1 MFRDSFLTRI
11 WVRLAI
17 LCFDLVAPFAILHT
31 ILAYLCWP
39 APPLVILLGSLPVDD
54 AASLLLSHRRSLAL
68 LSLWLS
74 LEAIWFPLQK
84 LSAFTL
90 NRRWWDFDGDQNE
103 PLGSEQRWRLWV
115 KMLESSSD
123 PWSWMQGFF
132 LKPGCKSPP
141 PLGAKDPS
149 IEGKVEKVGRTN
161 VEEFIAHFMFGMRLR
176 DIRPKSIER
185 TELHSMILLLEAAL
199 TLSRSSIHPHSPPFR
214 FLRGRSPHRVFLLSH
229 EPLRFGHH
237 PIVFYAAIWVASQIG
252 ALALYLAGFR
262 YYGPRPTWPLPL
274 FFMRSSVASLESLLD
289 PVESAKMGEASLS
302 RRIGY
307 WMKPASQKAQEED
320 LKPIM
325 FCHGISG
332 TYGPAAFIIYLSWL
346 TGRAIFVPEHP
357 YLSMRLAPPSAVLTR
372 LEYVASARR
381 MLWRHGFGLT
391 SLDAD
396 EDDPEDH
403 DGDEVEEGREARAE
417 EDEEWRRGKCIVVA
431 HSAGSA
437 AAGWILK
444 DAPDIVAGTV
454 LIDPMSLLIYA
465 ADPPRNFFRTKCQ
478 SAGERFF
485 RYFALERGINHFLS
499 RHMRWSDSVIFG
511 PRPVAPLPEGI
522 KQGLVPRCARWELEP
537 PYDVPNYGQSVS
549 PVDGGGP
556 FPTVIF
562 LASND
567 CILPVRK
574 ILAYLRDSG
583 FSRISL
589 GSTPSS
595 LSPLSNPAA
604 SSTSEAGAVAVA
616 NGKGQDANGNGQGGN
631 GHEKEDPT
639 ATASSVRVMQG
650 FEHASILIRPDW
662 CREVARAVDEV
673 GRAADELE
681 RIERDEDW

>member
-17 LCFDLVAPFAILHT
+17 CSLDSVAPFAILHT
-31 ILAYLCWP
+31 LLAYLCWP
-39 APPLVILLGSLPVDD
+39 APPLVLLLGSLPVDD
-54 AASLLLSHRRSLAL
+54 AANLLLSHRRSLAL
-68 LSLWLS
+68 LSLWLA
-74 LEAIWFPLQK
+74 LEAVWYPLQK
-84 LSAFTL
+84 LSAFTI

-103 PLGSEQRWRLWV
+103 RLGSEERWRLWV

-132 LKPGCKSPP
+132 LKPGCKSA
-141 PLGAKDPS
+141 PLGAKDPA
-149 IEGKVEKVGRTN
+149 IEAKVDKVGRTN
-161 VEEFIAHFMFGMRLR
+161 IEEFIAHFMFGMRLR
-176 DIRPKSIER
+176 EIRPTSIER
-185 TELHSMILLLEAAL
+185 AELHSMILLLEATL
-199 TLSRSSIHPHSPPFR
+199 TLSRSSTHPNSPPFR
-214 FLRGRSPHRVFLLSH
+214 FLRGRSPHRVFLLSR

-237 PIVFYAAIWVASQIG
+237 PILFYATIWIASQTG

-262 YYGPRPTWPLPL
+262 YYGPRPSWPLPL
-274 FFMRSSVASLESLLD
+274 FFMRSSPASLESLLD
-289 PVESAKMGEASLS
+289 PVESAKMGEATLS
-302 RRIGY
+302 RRVGY

-332 TYGPAAFIIYLSWL
+332 AYGPAAFIIYLSWL
-346 TGRAIFVPEHP
+346 TGRAVFVPEHP

-396 EDDPEDH
+396 VDDPEDH
-403 DGDEVEEGREARAE
+403 DGGEVEEGREARAE

-431 HSAGSA
+431 HSAGSG
-437 AAGWILK
+437 AAGWLLR

-454 LIDPMSLLIYA
+454 LIDPMSLLLYS
-465 ADPPRNFFRTKCQ
+465 ADSPRNVFRTKCQ

-485 RYFALERGINHFLS
+485 RYFAAERGINHFLS
-499 RHMRWSDSVIFG
+499 RHLRWSDSVIFG

-537 PYDVPNYGQSVS
+537 PYDVPNYGQCVS

-567 CILPVRK
+567 CILPLRK

-583 FSRISL
+583 FCRISL
-589 GSTPSS
+589 GSTPSA
-595 LSPLSNPAA
+595 LSPLSSDPPAN
-604 SSTSEAGAVAVA
+604 EIAVA
-616 NGKGQDANGNGQGGN
+616 NGNGNKGTTTETGPAAD
-631 GHEKEDPT
+631 EKT
-639 ATASSVRVMQG
+639 SASVRVMHG
-650 FEHASILIRPDW
+650 FEHASILVRPDW
-662 CREVARAVDEV
+662 CREVARAVDGV
-673 GRAADELE
+673 GSAADELE
-681 RIERDEDW
+681 RIERDEGSL